1 MPSKENGAYFKYEAP
16 VFLTN
21 RPTVVKE
28 SSETRYVH
36 KSAWTLQGGGGGNGA
51 FSALGLHVECMGA
64 TMYGDWGS
72 YCRWKL
78 ISPRQITQD
87 PPLWSLARR
96 KVSKLQRDTKAIGKE
111 SGRISSKEICRRKK
125 SWCMPALKKSNFGRC
140 LTAFRCIVRTW
151 YSNRTKMTTNKGLL
165 RGGRT
170 PVWYSRHVQRID

>member
-64 TMYGDWGS
+64 TMYGAG
-72 YCRWKL
+72 KL
-78 ISPRQITQD
+78 LPVKTDLSKTNHPRPT
-87 PPLWSLARR
+87 LVEAR
-96 KVSKLQRDTKAIGKE
+96 
-111 SGRISSKEICRRKK
+111 
-125 SWCMPALKKSNFGRC
+125 
-140 LTAFRCIVRTW
+140 
-151 YSNRTKMTTNKGLL
+151 
-165 RGGRT
+165 
-170 PVWYSRHVQRID
+170 